1 MPDRAILFIDGNNW
15 YHALRDNGV
24 RDLNRLDYSRISR
37 KLAQSRD
44 WTGTRYYIGRMDQ
57 RWDARAYAAQRS
69 FLARMIQDDPSRI
82 STHLGRLERRTAHSE
97 AAEELLRYLAGL
109 QIRIDPQVYRS
120 LVDLGRRHRSTEILV
135 EKAVDVMLA
144 VDLVVMAERDEY
156 DTAYLLSADGD
167 FTPAVQAAKVTGKR
181 VFAVS
186 MNPGAKLRAACDAF
200 IRPPRSWFDDC
211 YRS

>member
-1 MPDRAILFIDGNNW
+1 MAG
-15 YHALRDNGV
+15 
-24 RDLNRLDYSRISR
+24 SR

-57 RWDARAYAAQRS
+57 RWDTRAYAAQRS
-69 FLARMIQDDPSRI
+69 FLARLIGDDPARV
-82 STHLGRLERRTAHSE
+82 STHLGRLERRTTHSD
-97 AAEELLRYLAGL
+97 AAEELLRYLADL
-109 QIRIDPQVYRS
+109 RVRIDPQVYRD
-120 LVDLGRRHRSTEILV
+120 LVDLGRRHRSTDILV

-167 FTPAVQAAKVTGKR
+167 FTPAVQAAKATGKR

-186 MNPGAKLRAACDAF
+186 PSSGAKLRAVCDAV
-200 IRPPRSWFDDC
+200 IRMPRSWFDDC
-211 YRS
+211 YRI